1 MTRAKDISKII
12 TDADFSGTL
21 DVTGAITVGDGHT
34 IGNDGADN
42 LHLESSTGEGIVLRS
57 PEYVSLIS
65 GGTPSALVANNG
77 DISFYEDTGT
87 TPKLFWDASAER
99 LGLGT
104 SSPDEALHIH
114 SDAVTT
120 KLKITGTS
128 GQGEDNG
135 IKIWQNGVNT
145 TIANA
150 DNGYMRFYTNN
161 TERMRITSGGDFQL
175 YEDTGTTP
183 KLFWDASQ
191 QSLGVNTSS
200 PASGYMLHVGG
211 SSGVHT
217 KVKIEAT
224 TATGQAELDLSAD
237 PAGVSYLNLGDE
249 NSYNI
254 GYLGYFHSD
263 NSMRFQTNSAER
275 FHINSNG
282 NAGLG
287 VVPET
292 TWHSNAHALQLG
304 LGASI
309 YGDNT
314 ATGCQISAN
323 TVATLGSS
331 LNGYKYIS
339 SDKASTY
346 QQYDGQH
353 NFRVASSGSAD
364 GAITWNTVMIIE
376 NSGATSIFD
385 HTASSFNQAL
395 GVSSKC
401 TSRAGLQVTANNA
414 SFGNTSYG
422 LVRLETVRANSNAFN
437 YAIYRAGDGADT
449 GFSFRGD
456 GNAFADNNWNAG
468 GADYA
473 EYFEWKDGNTD
484 DEDRR
489 GFTVVLDGNKI
500 RKSTSDDDASSII
513 GVVSAIP
520 AVVGDSGQLGWQ
532 GKHERDK
539 WGSYILEEY
548 TQTEWTDADGEL
560 KSYQTDKIPSN
571 VTVPDDALVT
581 STGADGKTKLMRRKE
596 SSSYDASLTYTPRE
610 DRKEWDTIGLMG
622 KLRVRVGQTV
632 GDRWIKMR
640 EISDTVHEYLVR

>member
-1 MTRAKDISKII
+1 MTRAKDISKIV
-12 TDADFSGTL
+12 TDANLSGTL
-21 DVTGAITVGDGHT
+21 DVTGTVTAGGLSVNGDGSLNGT
-34 IGNDGADN
+34 AVNLIFNETDTTDLNTRFRQSGALFSISTVNDSGSSPKA
-42 LHLESSTGEGIVLRS
+42 HLVVNNST
-57 PEYVSLIS
+57 
-65 GGTPSALVANNG
+65 G

-99 LGLGT
+99 LGIGT
-104 SSPDEALHIH
+104 A
-114 SDAVTT
+114 
-120 KLKITGTS
+120 
-128 GQGEDNG
+128 
-135 IKIWQNGVNT
+135 
-145 TIANA
+145 
-150 DNGYMRFYTNN
+150 
-161 TERMRITSGGDFQL
+161 
-175 YEDTGTTP
+175 
-183 KLFWDASQ
+183 
-191 QSLGVNTSS
+191 S
-200 PASGYMLHVGG
+200 PASAKLHIENDLAGTQERCIYANQG
-211 SSGVHT
+211 QTSGT
-217 KVKIEAT
+217 
-224 TATGQAELDLSAD
+224 SA
-237 PAGVSYLNLGDE
+237 
-249 NSYNI
+249 YNVAM
-254 GYLGYFHSD
+254 FSA
-263 NSMRFQTNSAER
+263 SNSAFNGDLVRIHHENP
-275 FHINSNG
+275 NSNQVMFKTTTTG
-282 NAGLG
+282 SNTTGFSIDEAGL
-287 VVPET
+287 T
-292 TWHSNAHALQLG
+292 N
-304 LGASI
+304 
-309 YGDNT
+309 
-314 ATGCQISAN
+314 
-323 TVATLGSS
+323 
-331 LNGYKYIS
+331 
-339 SDKASTY
+339 
-346 QQYDGQH
+346 
-353 NFRVASSGSAD
+353 
-364 GAITWNTVMIIE
+364 
-376 NSGATSIFD
+376 IFD

-532 GKHERDK
+532 GKHERDE

-596 SSSYDASLTYTPRE
+596 SSSYDASQTYTPRE